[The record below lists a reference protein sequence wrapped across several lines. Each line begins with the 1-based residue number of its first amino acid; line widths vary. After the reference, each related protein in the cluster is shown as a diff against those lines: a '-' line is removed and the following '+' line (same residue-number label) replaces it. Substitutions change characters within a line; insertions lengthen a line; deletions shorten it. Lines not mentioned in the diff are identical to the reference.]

1 LGHRKSHE
9 TAVGKHH
16 GKLKSI
22 SFFLDVDIAI
32 YGDKITF
39 DILSKLHA
47 DLEYESPMPYFFD
60 IVDYTHLNHQKLKE
74 HIDRVGKI
82 IYKNKKRG

>member
-1 LGHRKSHE
+1 
-9 TAVGKHH
+9 
-16 GKLKSI
+16 
-22 SFFLDVDIAI
+22 
-32 YGDKITF
+32 
-39 DILSKLHA
+39 
-47 DLEYESPMPYFFD
+47 MPYFFD